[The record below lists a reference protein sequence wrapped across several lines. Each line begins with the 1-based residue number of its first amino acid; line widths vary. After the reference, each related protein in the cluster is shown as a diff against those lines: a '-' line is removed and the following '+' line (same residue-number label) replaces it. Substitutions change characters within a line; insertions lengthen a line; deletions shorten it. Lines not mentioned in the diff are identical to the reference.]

1 MPRKFSKESYQY
13 IQGWLKD
20 RYKSD
25 PEFKKKANEN
35 TSFCY
40 LRDKVRRLVS
50 ATTLDVLVEI
60 YTSPMKS
67 NIALINV

>member
-40 LRDKVRRLVS
+40 LRNKVKKMVDI
-50 ATTLDVLVEI
+50 TTLDVLIEI
-60 YTSPMKS
+60 YTNPTQSTA
-67 NIALINV
+67 IIVNV